1 MTKILENN
9 LKELNLV
16 IGLLKNW
23 CLFGI
28 WDWVIEI

>member
-1 MTKILENN
+1 MTKLLGNN
-9 LKELNLV
+9 VKELNLG

-28 WDWVIEI
+28 WDLVIGI